1 MLKRLGMFI
10 LLLVFV
16 AGCGGVRATPFS
28 EKIRP
33 LGQQME
39 KAVQAKNMSEIDKIA
54 NYAATRND
62 IRKEELAVFQ
72 GVQEYAK
79 QNNWE
84 AAASLIAKSNEIQE

>member
-28 EKIRP
+28 EKVRP
-33 LGQQME
+33 LGVAME
-39 KAVQAKNMSEIDKIA
+39 KAVQGKNMAEIDKIT
-54 NYAATRND
+54 NLAASRD
-62 IRKEELAVFQ
+62 DVRKEELAVFQ

-79 QNNWE
+79 QDNWE